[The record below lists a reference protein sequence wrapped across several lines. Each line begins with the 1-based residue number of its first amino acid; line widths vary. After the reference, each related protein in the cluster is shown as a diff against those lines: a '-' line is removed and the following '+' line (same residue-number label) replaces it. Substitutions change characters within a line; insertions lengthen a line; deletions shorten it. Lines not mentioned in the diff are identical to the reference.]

1 MLRNIM
7 LKSNKKSKSLVTI
20 FVLILL
26 PMLVP
31 CEVFAQDITTRVSV
45 SSAGVQG
52 NGTSS
57 NPSISYDG
65 RFVAFQSDADNLVD
79 GDTNGDVDPFTG
91 NDIFVHDRKTGQTT
105 RVSVS
110 SAGVQGN
117 HNSSSPSISSWGRY
131 VAFGS
136 YADNLVFGDTNA
148 DDDPNSGTDTFVHD
162 RQTGQTIRVSV
173 SSAGVQGNDRSYSP
187 SISSDGRFVAFRSYA
202 DNLVVGDTNGDSDI
216 FVHDRQ
222 TGQTTRVSVSS
233 AGVQGN
239 HNSSSP
245 SISSWGRYVAFGSY
259 ADNLVFGDTNAD
271 DDPNSGTD
279 TFVHDRQTVQTIRA
293 SVSSTGV
300 EGNHASSNPSISSD
314 GRFVAFRS
322 YANNLVAGDTN
333 NATDI
338 LLHDRQTG
346 QITRVSV
353 SSASVQGNSYS
364 FSASI
369 SSDGRFV
376 AFESAADNLVAGDTN
391 GIGDIFVHD
400 RQTVQTIRVSVSSTG
415 VQGNS
420 YSFSPSI
427 SSDGRFVAFQS
438 YADNLV
444 VGDTNGIG
452 DIFVYDLLSLSTG
465 QTLPFLPLLLIG
477 D

>member
-1 MLRNIM
+1 
-7 LKSNKKSKSLVTI
+7 
-20 FVLILL
+20 
-26 PMLVP
+26 
-31 CEVFAQDITTRVSV
+31 
-45 SSAGVQG
+45 
-52 NGTSS
+52 
-57 NPSISYDG
+57 
-65 RFVAFQSDADNLVD
+65 
-79 GDTNGDVDPFTG
+79 
-91 NDIFVHDRKTGQTT
+91 
-105 RVSVS
+105 
-110 SAGVQGN
+110 
-117 HNSSSPSISSWGRY
+117 
-131 VAFGS
+131 
-136 YADNLVFGDTNA
+136 
-148 DDDPNSGTDTFVHD
+148 
-162 RQTGQTIRVSV
+162 
-173 SSAGVQGNDRSYSP
+173 
-187 SISSDGRFVAFRSYA
+187 VAFRSYA
-202 DNLVVGDTNGDSDI
+202 DNLVV
-216 FVHDRQ
+216 
-222 TGQTTRVSVSS
+222 
-233 AGVQGN
+233 
-239 HNSSSP
+239 
-245 SISSWGRYVAFGSY
+245 
-259 ADNLVFGDTNAD
+259 
-271 DDPNSGTD
+271 
-279 TFVHDRQTVQTIRA
+279 
-293 SVSSTGV
+293 
-300 EGNHASSNPSISSD
+300 
-314 GRFVAFRS
+314 
-322 YANNLVAGDTN
+322 GDTN